1 MAPET
6 GRHSDERTGEVS
18 ESECNDG
25 AGSGYDRSRPSYF
38 NMIID
43 FHTHIY
49 PGKVAAKAVEAC
61 AGRLPA
67 YADGTR
73 AGLEASMREAGI
85 DLAVCL
91 TVVNAPANSA
101 NINAWAVRENRPPL
115 VMTGGFHPDEPDP
128 LATVEA
134 VAAAG
139 LPGIKVHP
147 EFQQF
152 RFDEERLFPVWE
164 RCGELGLFLIAHA
177 GWDALFDPPYHSD
190 PEALAAFRR
199 RFPGLK
205 LILAHLGGMA
215 MWDEVEK
222 HIAGLPVYLD
232 LAMATPEYIDAD
244 RLLRIIR
251 AHGAERIL
259 FGTDSPW
266 YGQKKQLDF
275 IRSLPLTPEERER
288 IFHRNA
294 AELLKL

>member
-1 MAPET
+1 
-6 GRHSDERTGEVS
+6 
-18 ESECNDG
+18 
-25 AGSGYDRSRPSYF
+25 
-38 NMIID
+38 MIID
-43 FHTHIY
+43 FHAHIY
-49 PGKVAAKAVEAC
+49 PDKVAAKAVEAC
-61 AGRLPA
+61 AELLPA
-67 YADGTR
+67 HTDGTR
-73 AGLEASMREAGI
+73 AGLESSMREAGI
-85 DLAVCL
+85 DLSVCL

-101 NINAWAVRENRPPL
+101 TINAWAMREHRAPL
-115 VMTGGFHPDEPDP
+115 VMTGGFHPDEPNA

-139 LPGIKVHP
+139 LSGIKVHP

-164 RCGELGLFLIAHA
+164 RCEELGLFLIAHA

-215 MWDEVEK
+215 MWDEVER

-232 LAMATPEYIDAD
+232 LAMATPEYIGAD
-244 RLLRIIR
+244 QLLRIIR
-251 AHGAERIL
+251 AHGATRIL

-275 IRSLPLTPEERER
+275 IRSLPLTPEEQAQ
-288 IFHRNA
+288 IFHLNA
-294 AELLKL
+294 AKLLGLPLP